1 MAPSIWVQ
9 RGMAVGFAVALC
21 GAAQQAEAQRFGRGA
36 TPNAGAC
43 FYEDVDFRGDYFC
56 MRAGEEIESLPR
68 DMNDRIS
75 SIRTFGR
82 GVEVTVYQ
90 NPQFSGRAS
99 RFAEVPNLVNQG
111 WNDRIS
117 SIRVESV
124 GGGFGRRDN
133 RDDRDF
139 RGFGGGGGRE
149 ADRIV
154 RRAYEDVLNR
164 EPDAEGLRVYRS
176 RIIDEGWTEQQVREA
191 LRDSPEYRAN
201 VRGTQGTRA
210 AMTRERATEVVRRA
224 YLSVL
229 NREPD
234 AGAEGYIDQVMRQG
248 WTEEDV
254 ARELRRSPE
263 FRQGRPRR

>member
-1 MAPSIWVQ
+1 MTSADALRRWLS
-9 RGMAVGFAVALC
+9 VGFAAVLC
-21 GAAQQAEAQRFGRGA
+21 AGLADRAEAQRFGRGA

-43 FYEDVDFRGDYFC
+43 FYEDPDFQGDYFC
-56 MRAGEEIESLPR
+56 IRAGDAVNELPR

-82 GVEVTVYQ
+82 VEVRVFQ
-90 NPQFSGRAS
+90 DS
-99 RFAEVPNLVNQG
+99 RFEGRGGRFDDVRNLRREG

-117 SIRVESV
+117 SIRVDSV
-124 GGGFGRRDN
+124 GGGFGRRD
-133 RDDRDF
+133 DRDQG
-139 RGFGGGGGRE
+139 RGRGRDGISGDQ

-154 RRAYEDVLNR
+154 RRAYQDVLNR
-164 EPDAEGLRVYRS
+164 EPDESGLREYRR
-176 RIIDEGWTEQQVREA
+176 RIIDDGWSEQQVREA
-191 LRDSPEYRAN
+191 LRNSAESR
-201 VRGTQGTRA
+201 VV
-210 AMTRERATEVVRRA
+210 TRERAADIVRRA

-234 AGAEGYIDQVMRQG
+234 AGAQGYINRVMREG

-263 FRQGRPRR
+263 FRQGRPRQ